1 MFLGSPNGFFKLQPY
16 RSPPQ
21 CIIQV
26 AINRTEG
33 RTKSRNF
40 AQSTSAVVQK
50 VSQHS
55 IRPRDVGLARF
66 ACRFSGLRTKPET
79 RAAHPVDKAGIPGQ
93 GRGPGEATDGKRRF
107 LNGTLH
113 SECTRLRLLPLRAGP
128 ASIVFP
134 FGRSPGFFLGKAAN
148 PLFPGS
154 RALISAF
161 SSALAAG
168 PSRGAAVRG

>member
-1 MFLGSPNGFFKLQPY
+1 RVTGVQPCALPI
-16 RSPPQ
+16 S
-21 CIIQV
+21 
-26 AINRTEG
+26 
-33 RTKSRNF
+33 
-40 AQSTSAVVQK
+40 
-50 VSQHS
+50 
-55 IRPRDVGLARF
+55 
-66 ACRFSGLRTKPET
+66 
-79 RAAHPVDKAGIPGQ
+79 AHPVDKAGMPGQ

-113 SECTRLRLLPLRAGP
+113 SECTRLRLRPLRAGP